1 MAAKSGKKKWN
12 RIIIKLRSESGFCY
26 FTMKNKMNTPDKLR
40 LKKYDPKLRKRVEFS
55 EGGKL
60 K

>member
-1 MAAKSGKKKWN
+1 MAKKGS
-12 RIIIKLRSESGFCY
+12 RIIVKLRSESGYCY
-26 FTMKNKMNTPDKLR
+26 YTMKNKMNTTDKLV
-40 LKKYDPKLRKRVEFS
+40 LMKYDPNVRKRVEFK

>member
-1 MAAKSGKKKWN
+1 MAKKWN
-12 RIIIKLRSESGFCY
+12 RILIKLRSESGYCY
-26 FTMKNKMNTPDKLR
+26 YTTKNKMTTTDKVR
-40 LKKYDPKLRKRVEFS
+40 LMKYDPNVRKRVEFV

>member
-1 MAAKSGKKKWN
+1 MAAKSKGN
-12 RIIIKLRSESGFCY
+12 RIIIKMRSESGFCY
-26 FTMKNKMNTPDKLR
+26 FTMKNKMNTTDKLR
-40 LKKYDPKLRKRVEFS
+40 LKKYDPKLRKRVEFV